1 MENISISKTSN
12 TIRKPMVYTY
22 LLNLYQALDN
32 RQQEIEVEL
41 SRLIDDKEQFEL
53 IHGRLAAI
61 NEFRSFIHN
70 KYHSKLPRRI
80 QKLHQQG
87 NQ

>member
-1 MENISISKTSN
+1 
-12 TIRKPMVYTY
+12 MVYTY

-41 SRLIDDKEQFEL
+41 PSLIDDKEQLEL
-53 IHGRLAAI
+53 MHGRLATI
-61 NEFRSFIHN
+61 SEFRIFIHA

>member
-1 MENISISKTSN
+1 
-12 TIRKPMVYTY
+12 MVYNY

-41 SRLIDDKEQFEL
+41 SRLIDDKEQLEFM
-53 IHGRLAAI
+53 HGRLAAI
-61 NEFRSFIHN
+61 SEFRSFIHD
-70 KYHSKLPRRI
+70 KYQSKLPRRI